1 MKKQLRRQIK
11 QDELITGVQQAT
23 HWVRLHGH
31 ALRVGGLVVV
41 VVAALAAAGFYFQTS
56 RAREAGEALAAA
68 LKIYEAPV
76 AGEPPADP
84 NAAPGPSYPSAEEK
98 FKKAAAAFDGV
109 GRRYASSASGQR
121 ARYFAGLCRMQL
133 GQYDAAETTLNEVAA
148 IKNGDVLAPALAR
161 LALAD
166 LQRRRGALDKA
177 VDAYRKLT
185 EDATLPLP
193 RDYALM
199 QLGATLEEAH
209 RASEA
214 RDVYRRLSEEFP
226 ASIYASDARQ
236 RAEYLETAG
245 QG

>member
-1 MKKQLRRQIK
+1 LKKQLRRQIK
-11 QDELITGVQQAT
+11 QDELVSGVQHAAQ
-23 HWVRLHGH
+23 WVNLHGR
-31 ALRVGGLVVV
+31 ALRIWGLVAL
-41 VVAALAAAGFYFQTS
+41 VVAALAAAGSYFHTS
-56 RAREAGEALAAA
+56 RTREAGEALAAA

-76 AGEPPADP
+76 AGEQPADP
-84 NAAPGPSYPSAEEK
+84 NAPSGPSYASAEEK

-109 GRRYASSASGQR
+109 GRRYSSSPNGQR

-148 IKNGDVLAPALAR
+148 IKGGDVLAPALAR

-166 LQRRRGALDKA
+166 LQKRRGALDKA

-185 EDATLPLP
+185 EDAALAMP

-209 RASEA
+209 RAAEA
-214 RDVYRRLSEEFP
+214 RDVYRRLTEEFP
-226 ASIYASDARQ
+226 ASVYATGARQ

>member
-1 MKKQLRRQIK
+1 VK
-11 QDELITGVQQAT
+11 
-23 HWVRLHGH
+23 LHGH
-31 ALRVGGLVVV
+31 ALRVWGLVVV

-56 RAREAGEALAAA
+56 RTREAGEALGAA
-68 LKIYEAPV
+68 LQIYEAPV

-84 NAAPGPSYPSAEEK
+84 NAPPTGTSYPSAEEK

-109 GRRYASSASGQR
+109 GRRYSSSASGQR
-121 ARYFAGLCRMQL
+121 ARYFAGLCRVQL

-148 IKNGDVLAPALAR
+148 IKNGDPLAPALAR

-177 VDAYRKLT
+177 VDAYRKVT
-185 EDATLPLP
+185 EDGAFPLP

-199 QLGATLEEAH
+199 QLGSTLEEAH
-209 RASEA
+209 RLSEA
-214 RDVYRRLSEEFP
+214 RDAYRRLSEEFP
-226 ASIYASDARQ
+226 ASVYASDARQ
-236 RAEYLETAG
+236 RVEYLETAG